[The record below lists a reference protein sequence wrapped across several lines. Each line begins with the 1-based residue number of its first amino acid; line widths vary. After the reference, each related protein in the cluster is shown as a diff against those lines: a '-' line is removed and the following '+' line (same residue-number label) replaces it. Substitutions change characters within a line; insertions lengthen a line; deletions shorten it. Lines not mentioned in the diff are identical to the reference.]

1 MFPGQRELFPGLGNL
16 LLVPR
21 PTRVVLK
28 AKDSRT
34 WRVDL
39 KAKDS
44 KPRIVAIKAK
54 DLRTCS

>member
-1 MFPGQRELFPGLGNL
+1 MFLGLGNL

-21 PTRVVLK
+21 PTRVVLM

-39 KAKDS
+39 KAKT
-44 KPRIVAIKAK
+44 P
-54 DLRTCS
+54 DLGELIPGLGELFSGLG